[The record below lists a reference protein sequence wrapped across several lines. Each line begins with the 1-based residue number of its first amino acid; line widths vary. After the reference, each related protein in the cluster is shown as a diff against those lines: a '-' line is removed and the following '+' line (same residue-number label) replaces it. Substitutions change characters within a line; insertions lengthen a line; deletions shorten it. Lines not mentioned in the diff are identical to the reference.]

1 MFQGTNRF
9 SPDCFRFA
17 DVNAHI
23 ADESSIV
30 PLHSAATLQC
40 VRAMIAAGA
49 DPKKVVS
56 SKVPLPRACVLSW
69 ICQCVPGFAL
79 PVERI
84 LRQGRT
90 FDYVKLIVEE
100 QKVEVPQ
107 ELVPKLSL
115 ETKWCLRALGM
126 RVEIE
131 DPANPDLRWLRWRPQ
146 VHKYFAFSMQTRK
159 RAMTALLVFRR
170 VAGFV
175 PRDIRNKILSMA
187 MN

>member
-1 MFQGTNRF
+1 M
-9 SPDCFRFA
+9 FA
-17 DVNAHI
+17 DVNAHV

-40 VRAMIAAGA
+40 VRAMIVEGA
-49 DPKKVVS
+49 DPKKAVS
-56 SKVPLPRACVLSW
+56 SVVPLPRACVLSW

-90 FDYVKLIVEE
+90 FDYVKLLVEE

-107 ELVPKLSL
+107 ELIPALSL
-115 ETKWCLRALGM
+115 ETKWCLRAVGM
-126 RVEIE
+126 RVDI
-131 DPANPDLRWLRWRPQ
+131 DGGKNPDLRWLRWRPC
-146 VHKYFAFSMQTRK
+146 VHKYFFSMQSRN
-159 RAMTALLVFRR
+159 RALMALLVFRR

-175 PRDIRNKILSMA
+175 PRDIRNKILIMA